1 MIDAH
6 SVRLLERAPGAAA
19 QQTSDAHV
27 WVIRLDASDDD
38 HRVIR
43 RWLSEDELSRAA
55 TFVFEQHRR
64 RFVVCRG
71 ALRAI
76 LAGYL
81 RVPPKDVTFRYGRQG
96 KPYLDGARHGTGLSF
111 NTSHSDDLALI
122 AVGHDR
128 EVGVDLEHV
137 RPMDGI
143 DDIVAR
149 DFARNERLAF
159 WRAAPASQLATF
171 YRVWTL
177 KEAWLKASGVGMNR
191 RLSELDVTVLCVH
204 PTRLPEAAAA
214 PDDRWWSARM
224 MQPVPD
230 YVAAIVAEEGDASLL
245 TLGVMEWSH
254 LAGTP
259 LTVADVAHRVV
270 PTTTADRD
278 RRVEQTE

>member
-6 SVRLLERAPGAAA
+6 SVRLLEAPGAAA
-19 QQTSDAHV
+19 QQTSDVHV
-27 WVIRLDASDDD
+27 WVIRLDARDDD
-38 HRVIR
+38 QRVIR

-55 TFVFEQHRR
+55 AFVFEQHRR

-81 RVPPKDVTFRYGRQG
+81 RMPPKDVTFRYGRQG
-96 KPYLDGARHGTGLSF
+96 KPYLDGARHGAGLSF
-111 NTSHSDDLALI
+111 NTSHSDDLALV
-122 AVGHDR
+122 AVARSR
-128 EVGVDLEHV
+128 ELGVDLEHV

-159 WRAAPASQLATF
+159 RRAAPASRLATF
-171 YRVWTL
+171 YGVWTL
-177 KEAWLKASGVGMNR
+177 KEAWLKASGVGINR
-191 RLSELDVTVLCVH
+191 RLRELDVTVLSVR

-224 MQPVPD
+224 MRPAPG
-230 YVAAIVAEEGDASLL
+230 YVAAIVADAGDASLL
-245 TLGVMEWSH
+245 TLGVMEWSR
-254 LAGTP
+254 LAGMP
-259 LTVADVAHRVV
+259 LTLADVAHRVV